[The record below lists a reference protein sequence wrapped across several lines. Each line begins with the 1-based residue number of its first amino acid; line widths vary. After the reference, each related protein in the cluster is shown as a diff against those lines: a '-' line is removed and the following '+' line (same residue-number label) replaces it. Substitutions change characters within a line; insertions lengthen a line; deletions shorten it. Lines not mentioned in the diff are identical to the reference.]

1 MSEGFTHLDAD
12 GAARQAAA
20 DAGCA
25 EAILLRNGF
34 LSEGSS
40 TNVFIVRDGVILTP
54 PKSQLILPGITSDVV
69 QELAAAHRAPIDVRP
84 IEEAELRTADEIW
97 LTSSGKEVLGVVTLD
112 GQPVG
117 HGEQAGKPGPVTRQ
131 MHAWFC
137 AFRDEFMRHGHD

>member
-1 MSEGFTHLDAD
+1 M
-12 GAARQAAA
+12 
-20 DAGCA
+20 
-25 EAILLRNGF
+25 RNGF